1 MKRKKFITK
10 IISLSLCVF
19 FLGNLSCND
28 PKTKSNSSSEVSP
41 LFFKLSLAQW
51 SIHRMIKE
59 NSYDPYNF
67 ASLAKEL
74 GFEGIEYVNAL
85 YDDVMKSDDKKS
97 AIEVFI
103 QKSKSLADE
112 NKIKNVLIMID
123 GEGDLSSS
131 DPIKRNEAIEKN
143 EQNKKGHK
151 RNRKRV
157 RMVTN
162 VVKTFIKL

>member
-10 IISLSLCVF
+10 IISLSLCII
-19 FLGNLSCND
+19 FLSNLSCND
-28 PKTKSNSSSEVSP
+28 PKTKSNNKLEVKP

-59 NSYDPYNF
+59 NNYDPYKF

-74 GFEGIEYVNAL
+74 GFDGIEYVNAL
-85 YDDVMKSDDKKS
+85 YDDVMKSEDKKS

-103 QKSKSLADE
+103 EKSKSLSDE
-112 NKIKNVLIMID
+112 NKINNVLIMID

-131 DPIKRNEAIEKN
+131 DPIKRNEAIEN
-143 EQNKKGHK
+143 HK
-151 RNRKRV
+151 LWKY
-157 RMVTN
+157 
-162 VVKTFIKL
+162 KI